1 MKAQGTKRML
11 TAAALLLMLAAC
23 AKNPS
28 APNDSQNH
36 ERVATASST
45 GAEIFRNVRT
55 LEQLHQAQAGP
66 EALGKMPLPAIGGL
80 SGSASLI
87 AQRLQPFHLEASRF
101 ARAQSRNQTT
111 GDSLVHENRWRDPV
125 TGISYHVRITYDSLT
140 GLAVVTVV
148 AFDFP
153 ASGTILRDSARVL
166 VHTNFT
172 LADTTDDVVRRL
184 DVRKDYRASYHLRY
198 EAGTLVP
205 DTYQPGTDPSGGV
218 IESRKRFNA
227 GQDTLEAN
235 YHLEYHLNSG
245 GNFSEALLFENG
257 DRASANVTFSQ
268 NRIVFRANFR
278 EGASE
283 LTQVTKTGEH
293 AFAFDKT
300 LAFAPG
306 SDPVSLHE
314 EGKFVFNP
322 SDSSA
327 AADFERET
335 LRLTGA
341 RERCEL
347 HATETRQNGFRRI
360 KIAASNSNGTSFN
373 WVLQESAE
381 KNRVEGDAI
390 NEAGQYILFHAD
402 FYANGSADL
411 HLEVYTSKAAHDRG
425 EKPIFVADL
434 HYRPDGSGNGSIT
447 SAEGVETFTFNT
459 SGQPE

>member
-1 MKAQGTKRML
+1 MKAQGTKRRL

-28 APNDSQNH
+28 APNNSQNH
-36 ERVATASST
+36 ERVATASKT

-66 EALGKMPLPAIGGL
+66 EAFSKMPLPAIGGL

-87 AQRLQPFHLEASRF
+87 ARRMRPFHLEA
-101 ARAQSRNQTT
+101 ARLAHAQSRNQTSS
-111 GDSLVHENRWRDPV
+111 DSLVHEKRWSDPI
-125 TGISYHVRITYDSLT
+125 TGITYHVRITYDAVT
-140 GLAVVTVV
+140 GLAVVTMV

-153 ASGTILRDSARVL
+153 ASSTILRDSACVL

-172 LADTTDDVVRRL
+172 LADTTDDVIRRL
-184 DVRKDYRASYHLRY
+184 AVRKDYRASYHLRY

-218 IESRKRFNA
+218 VEGRKYFTA
-227 GQDTLEAN
+227 GQDTLEAT
-235 YHLEYHLNSG
+235 YHLEYHLSSG

-257 DRASANVTFSQ
+257 DRANANVTFNQSS
-268 NRIVFRANFR
+268 IAFRANFR
-278 EGASE
+278 AGGSE
-283 LTQVTKTGEH
+283 LTHVTKTGAH

-300 LAFAPG
+300 LSFAPG

-314 EGKFVFNP
+314 EGKFAFNV

-335 LRLTGA
+335 LRLSGA
-341 RERCEL
+341 RERCTI
-347 HATETRQNGFRRI
+347 HATESRQNGFRRI
-360 KIAASNSNGTSFN
+360 MVAASNSNGTSFN

-390 NEAGQYILFHAD
+390 NEEGQYILFHAD

-411 HLEVYTSKAAHDRG
+411 HLEVYASKAAYDRG

-434 HYRPDGSGNGSIT
+434 HYRPDGSGNGTVT
-447 SAEGVETFTFNT
+447 SAEGVETFTFAS
-459 SGQPE
+459 SGK